1 MASNPALIQ
10 FVSPSD
16 SPATSPA
23 PVPSAPSFFEKAS
36 QFFSKHGHDPIGYT
50 KRYLTE
56 FFEFG
61 SSVIDKEGLSARYV
75 ALEKWGDS
83 ANPEGGDWIHF
94 FTIAVKKDKDAGE
107 TDGSTV
113 AQSSPYVFH
122 PNRHRATDAAPAT
135 VGAIPVEINPY
146 GSDHTTEEVT
156 ATGSALEFDRFK
168 EAARHEKAK
177 FEKKKADRAAKKA
190 AEAAKEAEEAA
201 AAAAAAE
208 SSKSTRPDELTPR
221 ASARSSLDPG
231 ASTTSL
237 ASFSSHGSADS
248 QSEPGSPSPRA
259 AKKKKHSPHHFIVLP
274 WTMGYRWQG
283 IPIQGVDDEVAAH
296 TGIFFRDKNFEYDSL
311 VERAGNFALG
321 VVR

>member
-1 MASNPALIQ
+1 MT
-10 FVSPSD
+10 VSD
-16 SPATSPA
+16 TPATSPP

-50 KRYLTE
+50 KRYITE

-61 SSVIDKEGLSARYV
+61 SSVVDKEGLSDRYV

-83 ANPEGGDWIHF
+83 ANPDGGDWIHF
-94 FTIAVKKDKDAGE
+94 FTVAVKKDKDTGATAASDASE
-107 TDGSTV
+107 VSSV
-113 AQSSPYVFH
+113 EQSSPYVFH
-122 PNRHRATDAAPAT
+122 PHRHRATESAPAT

-146 GSDHTTEEVT
+146 GSDHTEEEVT

-168 EAARHEKAK
+168 EAARREKAK
-177 FEKKKADRAAKKA
+177 FDKKRTEQAAQKA
-190 AEAAKEAEEAA
+190 AEAAAA
-201 AAAAAAE
+201 VAE
-208 SSKSTRPDELTPR
+208 SSKPSRPDELTPR
-221 ASARSSLDPG
+221 GSARSSLDPS

-237 ASFSSHGSADS
+237 ASHRSADS
-248 QSEPGSPSPRA
+248 QSEPSNPSPPA

-283 IPIQGVDDEVAAH
+283 IPIEGVDDEVAAH
-296 TGIFFRDKNFEYDSL
+296 TGIFFRSKNFEYDSL
-311 VERAGNFALG
+311 VERAGNFVLG